1 MDILDTLPVRFHFGG
16 DFVNDGNK
24 KKYVGGREA
33 MSYVDR
39 DKLSLPE
46 VVGHLR
52 DHLNVSKRVL
62 LHWLFPKKGQHD
74 GLHVLLDDK
83 ACQFMSDSIVEG
95 GVAEIFVED
104 APVEKGYGEESD
116 GDRNVSEFEDELVDM
131 QAKMS
136 EDDCVEVIP

>member
-1 MDILDTLPVRFHFGG
+1 
-16 DFVNDGNK
+16 
-24 KKYVGGREA
+24 
-33 MSYVDR
+33 MSYIDR
-39 DKLSLPE
+39 DNVSLPE

-52 DHLNVSKRVL
+52 EHLNVSEGVL
-62 LHWLFPKKGQHD
+62 LHWLFPGMELHD
-74 GLHVLLDDK
+74 GLRVLLDDK
-83 ACQFMSDSIVEG
+83 ACQFMSDNIVEG

-116 GDRNVSEFEDELVDM
+116 GDRNVSEFEDELVNM

>member
-1 MDILDTLPVRFHFGG
+1 MLAVRFHFGG
-16 DFVNDGNK
+16 HFVNHENK
-24 KKYVGGREA
+24 MEYIGGREA
-33 MSYVDR
+33 MSYIDR
-39 DKLSLPE
+39 DKISLPE

-52 DHLNVSKRVL
+52 DHLNVSKGVL
-62 LHWLFPKKGQHD
+62 LHWLFSGMELHN
-74 GLHVLLDDK
+74 GLCVLVDYR